1 LAGLSVPH
9 RREACPGE
17 YAMTAV
23 PARAAHGG
31 SRTHTLAVISR
42 IAQLH
47 RMRYSPHRYHPLSRA
62 KTTTLLR

>member
-1 LAGLSVPH
+1 
-9 RREACPGE
+9 
-17 YAMTAV
+17 MTAV

-47 RMRYSPHRYHPLSRA
+47 RVRYGPHRYHPLSRA